1 MTRPD
6 HQRNMTYLLHLFG
19 GMALIAALSGLVGCD
34 RSPQVSA
41 APKPPAVTVVA
52 VAQRSVPVY
61 GQYVGQTEA
70 VKTVEVRARV
80 EGFIERQVAPD
91 GADVKAGDLLFVIDP
106 RPFEAALRQAEANVA
121 RDTAQLRQ
129 TEAALTQREADVR
142 QAQANIDRDLAQV
155 ENARTQ
161 EGRYRTLVQQGLI
174 AREQYDQ
181 IRTNMTALEATVA
194 ADRAGLENARAALA
208 ASQAAIENARAS
220 VRANEAAADNTRLQL
235 GYTSIKSPL
244 DGRMGRAEVRVGALV
259 GKGEATLLATVSTLD
274 PMYVNFSV
282 SEREA
287 LSVWGRRR
295 AEMQARPASS
305 GITMTLPDDSPYP
318 QDGRLDFVD
327 RAVDRRT
334 GTLALRA
341 AFPNPAR
348 MLQPGQYVRLR
359 VLLAERPDALVVPQ
373 AAIQESQGSAT
384 LFVVAPDKT
393 VQARPVRM
401 GPRVGPLWVVEEGV
415 KPGEHVVVKGLQQT
429 RAGIRVE
436 PTLETLPPATG
447 G

>member
-1 MTRPD
+1 MV
-6 HQRNMTYLLHLFG
+6 
-19 GMALIAALSGLVGCD
+19 LIAALSGLVACD

-129 TEAALTQREADVR
+129 AEAALTQREADVR

-194 ADRAGLENARAALA
+194 ADRAGLENARA
-208 ASQAAIENARAS
+208 SI
-220 VRANEAAADNTRLQL
+220 RANEAAADNTRLQL

-244 DGRMGRAEVRVGALV
+244 DGRMGRSEVRVGALV

-287 LSVWGRRR
+287 LSVWARRR
-295 AEMQARPASS
+295 AEMQ
-305 GITMTLPDDSPYP
+305 
-318 QDGRLDFVD
+318 
-327 RAVDRRT
+327 
-334 GTLALRA
+334 
-341 AFPNPAR
+341 
-348 MLQPGQYVRLR
+348 
-359 VLLAERPDALVVPQ
+359 
-373 AAIQESQGSAT
+373 
-384 LFVVAPDKT
+384 
-393 VQARPVRM
+393 
-401 GPRVGPLWVVEEGV
+401 
-415 KPGEHVVVKGLQQT
+415 
-429 RAGIRVE
+429 
-436 PTLETLPPATG
+436 
-447 G
+447 